1 MFERVVSNIV
11 SPQPVAIA
19 SSVLTAELRD
29 NLLMG
34 IAFWLLAGA
43 VAGMIARIIPFAR
56 RANWFGE
63 VFVSVVTALLLGLIA
78 TAMDFGGW
86 REPDFRAALFVVFGS
101 FAAIGLLRL
110 ARRSRP
116 AW

>member
-1 MFERVVSNIV
+1 
-11 SPQPVAIA
+11 
-19 SSVLTAELRD
+19 
-29 NLLMG
+29 MG

-63 VFVSVVTALLLGLIA
+63 IFVSVVTALILGFVA

-86 REPDFRAALFVVFGS
+86 READWRAGAFAFFGALAVVAVWRLLTSKSG
-101 FAAIGLLRL
+101 AAGF
-110 ARRSRP
+110 SP
-116 AW
+116 PT